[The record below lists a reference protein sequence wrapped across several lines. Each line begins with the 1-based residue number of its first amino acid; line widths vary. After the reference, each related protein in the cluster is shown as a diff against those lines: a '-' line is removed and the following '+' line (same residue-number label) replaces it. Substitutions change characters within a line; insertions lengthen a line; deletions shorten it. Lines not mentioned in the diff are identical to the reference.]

1 MYIATLDGQQLGD
14 DVDVS
19 IDGWPRVDYLS
30 RSVSTGRAS
39 LSWQVSQWVRIDY
52 RGQPVIIRRDHDNAI
67 IMRGLV
73 SGQSV
78 NVGFESSTINLTVE
92 SGEVRVKK
100 TWPTDY
106 LEDDGRFPLDVSGIV
121 QRVFGRVESVPLPEV
136 RVGFRLIARNP
147 IYGKPDSAGVIDVY
161 EGDDLV
167 AANRPIQRIEDG
179 LGDVYSVIEV
189 DPGLDGKTLRSGPV
203 VGNLPGR
210 ASTDTVK
217 LRGMVEYIDD
227 IIGGGWSLAAR
238 VLPEEI
244 AKLPVGMLITDAFTD
259 VAADML
265 DRLGGQYGF
274 TVDVAGGWSI
284 GPNLMG
290 ITRRVPGTLN
300 SRTFIDQ
307 GIISNVRVE
316 WGTKNG
322 DPVGAYQMP
331 DDHDHVV
338 AIAGRNLPIH
348 QVRAVDVPSED
359 IAGVVARRMMVLN
372 GRHRERWVV
381 EVPLGHEI
389 DVGDAID
396 LDEIERV
403 EVNDLRGLV
412 ETIRRGAA
420 SDEIEVLV

>member
-1 MYIATLDGQQLGD
+1 MYLATLNGQQLGD

-30 RSVSTGRAS
+30 RSISTGRAS
-39 LSWQVSQWVRIDY
+39 LSWQTSTWAHDY
-52 RGQPVIIRRDHDNAI
+52 RGQPVVIRRDHDNAVV
-67 IMRGLV
+67 MRGLV
-73 SGQSV
+73 SGQTV
-78 NVGFESSTINLTVE
+78 NVGLSSSTVSLTVE
-92 SGEVRVKK
+92 SGEARVKK

-106 LEDDGRFPLDVSGIV
+106 LEDEGRFPLSVSGIT

-147 IYGKPDSAGVIDVY
+147 IYGKPDSVGVIDVY
-161 EGDDLV
+161 EDDVLV
-167 AANRPIQRIEDG
+167 AANRPVQRIEDG
-179 LGDVYSVIEV
+179 LGNVYSVIEV
-189 DPGLDGKTLRSGPV
+189 DPGLDGKTLRTGPV
-203 VGNLPGR
+203 IGNIPGR
-210 ASTDTVK
+210 SSTDTVS
-217 LRGMVEYIDD
+217 LRDVVEYIDD
-227 IIGGGWSLAAR
+227 LVGGGWSLAAR
-238 VLPEEI
+238 ILPEDLV
-244 AKLPVGMLITDAFTD
+244 KLPVGMLITDSFTD

-274 TVDVAGGWSI
+274 TADVTGGWSI
-284 GPNLMG
+284 GPNLLG
-290 ITRRVPGTLN
+290 ITRRVPGVLK
-300 SRTFIDQ
+300 SRVYIDQ
-307 GIISNVRVE
+307 GIIGNVRVE

-338 AIAGRNLPIH
+338 AIAHQELPTH

-359 IAGVVARRMMVLN
+359 VAGVVARRMMVLN
-372 GRHRERWVV
+372 GQHRERWVV